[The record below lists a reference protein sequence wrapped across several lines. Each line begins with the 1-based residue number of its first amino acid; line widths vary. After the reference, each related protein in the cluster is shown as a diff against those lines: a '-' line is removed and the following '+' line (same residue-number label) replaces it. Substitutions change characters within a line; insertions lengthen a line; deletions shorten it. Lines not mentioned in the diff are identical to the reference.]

1 MGSSLPMGTS
11 SLGDTEG
18 GRAVDISL
26 PLASA
31 FAVASHAWLSFCSIA
46 FAVHRAGLASARW
59 HAPLLR
65 LAPSSLLWAR
75 PASVT
80 PRAAVLSTSRFR
92 LHLPS
97 PSLLMLGSASVRLLS
112 LYIAPGLLQH
122 DGTRLCFAWPHLHFL
137 WARPASVAVRLC
149 QLTGQ

>member
-46 FAVHRAGLASARW
+46 FAVHRARLASARW

-65 LAPSSLLWAR
+65 LASSSLPMGTSSLGDTEGGRAVDISL
-75 PASVT
+75 PLAS
-80 PRAAVLSTSRFR
+80 AFAV
-92 LHLPS
+92 
-97 PSLLMLGSASVRLLS
+97 A
-112 LYIAPGLLQH
+112 
-122 DGTRLCFAWPHLHFL
+122 
-137 WARPASVAVRLC
+137 
-149 QLTGQ
+149 